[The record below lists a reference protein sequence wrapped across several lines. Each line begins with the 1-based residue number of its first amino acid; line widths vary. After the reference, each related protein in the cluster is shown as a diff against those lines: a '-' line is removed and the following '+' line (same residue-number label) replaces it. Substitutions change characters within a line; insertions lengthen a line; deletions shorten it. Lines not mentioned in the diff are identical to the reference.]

1 MTRAAAP
8 HIISDIQNPE
18 STASR
23 IAALRLLKNDIIGHD
38 QRKEAWVGRGIVPL
52 LSQILA
58 GRRGTGKKSIVGEVN
73 GHAKQQYLAGRRSG
87 RSEEDE
93 ACLQAIIIIGSLAQ
107 GGPPFIS
114 PIAAGDIFPLLLSIL
129 SSQAQDCDPS
139 LSLAVLE
146 TLNTI
151 AGKFPLYQQQSL
163 SHAKQLSSILYS
175 RHHVETLRRLIISST
190 STSSSS
196 SQLSV
201 ALAANLIAETCVEES
216 HKAVLAESGVLD
228 ALAFKL
234 STFVVAQGFVLPGA
248 ENNTMD
254 PGTLKTLPPAAP
266 PNAQLAPI
274 LRAITV
280 IVQNSKSRAEHF
292 ISSPAVVTVFPK
304 QIPEFS
310 PNDIKKSPWGATY
323 FSGFA
328 VPRHSATNPIDAI
341 LPSVPVAQSKNSN
354 FPPLGS
360 HTSFGRQGNF
370 FSPPL
375 SFSETSA
382 SDEEES
388 ALISWLFTVILA
400 ESGLTRLA
408 AAMLATT
415 LFRLGLAKKHRVPM
429 FGYLLIPLLIR
440 VFEKD
445 YEASEDVGVHENG
458 LISTT
463 LRAKEQAPAILA
475 SLVMDSRELQ
485 KYAAE
490 GEAIPKLSQMLKES
504 FNAIAETGKP
514 MWNADKQSAASE
526 PTQPELCLGPRG
538 CSPMVHH
545 KMKVREVVL
554 RALAA
559 LSLFK
564 EDYRRMICDNGVVPY
579 IIDAMKPY
587 EDESI
592 DALDGNPPST
602 LLAACSAARSLT
614 RSVSALRTNL
624 IDAGVATP
632 MFTLIKYRDIAVQIA
647 ATSVVCNLAMDFSPM
662 KDAIIGANMIPI
674 LCEHSHSSNTNLRL
688 ESIWALK
695 HIAYNSTNDIK
706 MKIVEELEPGWL
718 KQVICHD
725 PSDPPIRRKV
735 DDVGGTL
742 SLGMGTPNSAG
753 GRVDIL
759 NPMEGAEGET
769 APSHDGDHKM
779 TDTVMPPKPT
789 GLDVSLIDH
798 SRRRKLAVS
807 GDIDQTKQAR
817 RDDLQVQE
825 QTLDLLRNLICGVG
839 APEMIDYLFQEV
851 GQNDLFNILADKLR
865 PKPLFNHGGRKDS
878 ASSSSKSIPVPT
890 EILCSVTYIMIH
902 IAAGLSRHRQ
912 LLIQHPT
919 LLKLMMPLFNNPD
932 KQVRVNCVW
941 VVINLTIADDQMDH
955 NGCRERAIKLKGLG
969 VMDKLLSLEDD
980 PESDVKE
987 RTKTALT
994 LMRALLQ

>member
-1 MTRAAAP
+1 MARAATP
-8 HIISDIQNPE
+8 QIISDIQNPD

-23 IAALRLLKNDIIGHD
+23 IEALRLLKNEIIGHD
-38 QRKEAWVGRGIVPL
+38 QRKEAWIGWGIIPL

-58 GRRGTGKKSIVGEVN
+58 GRRGAGKKTTGGEVN
-73 GHAKQQYLAGRRSG
+73 GHTRRQHLARSRSG
-87 RSEEDE
+87 RSDDDE
-93 ACLQAIIIIGSLAQ
+93 VCLQAILIIGSLAQ
-107 GGPPFIS
+107 
-114 PIAAGDIFPLLLSIL
+114 DR
-129 SSQAQDCDPS
+129 
-139 LSLAVLE
+139 
-146 TLNTI
+146 
-151 AGKFPLYQQQSL
+151 FPLYQQQSL
-163 SHAKQLSSILYS
+163 PHAKQLSSLLYS
-175 RHHVETLRRLIISST
+175 RDHVETLRRLLIG

-196 SQLSV
+196 QRPV
-201 ALAANLIAETCVEES
+201 TLAANLIAKTCSEES
-216 HKAVLAESGVLD
+216 YKAILGESGVLD

-248 ENNTMD
+248 ENNIMD
-254 PGTLKTLPPAAP
+254 SGALKTLPPAAP

-274 LRAITV
+274 LRAITL
-280 IVQNSKSRAEHF
+280 IIENSKSRAEHF
-292 ISSPAVVTVFPK
+292 VSSPAVVAVFPK

-341 LPSVPVAQSKNSN
+341 LPSVPAAQSKNSN

-360 HTSFGRQGNF
+360 HTSFGRQSNF

-375 SFSETSA
+375 SFSETPS
-382 SDEEES
+382 SDEDES
-388 ALISWLFTVILA
+388 ALISWLFTVIRS
-400 ESGLTRLA
+400 ESSQTRLVA
-408 AAMLATT
+408 ARLATL

-440 VFEKD
+440 IFEKD
-445 YEASEDVGVHENG
+445 YEAPGDVSIHESA

-463 LRAKEQAPAILA
+463 LRAKEEAPAILA

-485 KYAAE
+485 KHAAE
-490 GEAIPKLSQMLKES
+490 AEAIPKLSQMLKETFS
-504 FNAIAETGKP
+504 PISEAAKP
-514 MWNADKQSAASE
+514 MWNSDKNLATTSN

-538 CSPMVHH
+538 CSPAVYHR
-545 KMKVREVVL
+545 MKVREGAL
-554 RALAA
+554 KALAA

-579 IIDAMKPY
+579 IIDSMKPCE
-587 EDESI
+587 EDSLET
-592 DALDGNPPST
+592 LDCNPPST
-602 LLAACSAARSLT
+602 LLAACAAARSLT

-632 MFTLIKYRDIAVQIA
+632 MFTLIKFRDIAVQIA

-662 KDAIIGANMIPI
+662 KDGMSLSSPIPLS
-674 LCEHSHSSNTNLRL
+674 LCHLDTN
-688 ESIWALK
+688 
-695 HIAYNSTNDIK
+695 H
-706 MKIVEELEPGWL
+706 VEELEPGWL

-725 PSDPPIRRKV
+725 PGDPPIRRKGE
-735 DDVGGTL
+735 DDMGGTS
-742 SLGMGTPNSAG
+742 SLGMEAPNSAG
-753 GRVDIL
+753 ERVDIL
-759 NPMEGAEGET
+759 NPMDGVEGET
-769 APSHDGDHKM
+769 IPGQDGDYNM
-779 TDTVMPPKPT
+779 TNTVVSPKPT
-789 GLDVSLIDH
+789 SLDVSLIDY

-807 GDIDQTKQAR
+807 GDLDQTKQAR

-865 PKPLFNHGGRKDS
+865 PKPIVKYGGRKDS
-878 ASSSSKSIPVPT
+878 LSSSSKCIPVPT
-890 EILCSVTYIMIH
+890 EILCSVTYIVIH
-902 IAAGLSRHRQ
+902 IAAGLPRHRQ

-955 NGCRERAIKLKGLG
+955 ASCCERAMKLESLG
-969 VMDKLLSLEDD
+969 VMEKLLSLENDA
-980 PESDVKE
+980 ESDVKE
-987 RTKTALT
+987 RTKTALS
-994 LMRALLQ
+994 LMHALLQ

>member
-1 MTRAAAP
+1 MTRAATP
-8 HIISDIQNPE
+8 QIISDIRDPE

-23 IAALRLLKNDIIGHD
+23 IAALRLLKNEIIGHD
-38 QRKEAWVGRGIVPL
+38 QRKEAWIGWGIVPL

-73 GHAKQQYLAGRRSG
+73 GHAKHQHLSGRRNG
-87 RSEEDE
+87 RSDEDE

-107 GGPPFIS
+107 GGPRFIS
-114 PIAAGDIFPLLLSIL
+114 PIAAGGIFPLLLSIL
-129 SSQAQDCDPS
+129 SSPDCHQS
-139 LSLAVLE
+139 LFLAVLE
-146 TLNTI
+146 TLNII
-151 AGKFPLYQQQSL
+151 ADRFSLYQQQSL
-163 SHAKQLSSILYS
+163 PHAKQLSSLLFS
-175 RHHVETLRRLIISST
+175 RDHVETLRRLIIG

-196 SQLSV
+196 TSIQLSV
-201 ALAANLIAETCVEES
+201 ALGANLIAKTCLEDS
-216 HKAVLAESGVLD
+216 YKTVLAESGVLD

-254 PGTLKTLPPAAP
+254 PGALKALPPPAP
-266 PNAQLAPI
+266 PNARLAPI
-274 LRAITV
+274 LRAIAV
-280 IVQNSKSRAEHF
+280 IIENSKSRAEHF

-341 LPSVPVAQSKNSN
+341 LPSVPVVQSKNSN

-375 SFSETSA
+375 SFAETAS
-382 SDEEES
+382 SDEDES
-388 ALISWLFTVILA
+388 ALISWLFTVIRA
-400 ESGLTRLA
+400 ESGLTRLVA
-408 AAMLATT
+408 ARLATI

-429 FGYLLIPLLIR
+429 FGYLLLPLLIR
-440 VFEKD
+440 MFEKD
-445 YEASEDVGVHENG
+445 FEVPEDVGVHEIG
-458 LISTT
+458 LVSTT
-463 LRAKEQAPAILA
+463 LRAKEEAPAILA

-485 KYAAE
+485 KHAAE

-504 FNAIAETGKP
+504 FNPIAEARKP
-514 MWNADKQSAASE
+514 MWNPDKQSATGSN

-538 CSPMVHH
+538 CSPLVNH
-545 KMKVREVVL
+545 KMKVREGVL

-579 IIDAMKPY
+579 IIDSMKPC
-587 EDESI
+587 EQESL

-602 LLAACSAARSLT
+602 LLAACAAARSLT

-632 MFTLIKYRDIAVQIA
+632 MFTLIKFRDIDVQIA

-674 LCEHSHSSNTNLRL
+674 LCEHSHSSNTRLRL

-735 DDVGGTL
+735 EDDMGGVS
-742 SLGMGTPNSAG
+742 SLGMGAPNSAG
-753 GRVDIL
+753 ERVDIL
-759 NPMEGAEGET
+759 NPMDAAEGET
-769 APSHDGDHKM
+769 APAQGEDHRM
-779 TDTVMPPKPT
+779 TGTVMPQKPT
-789 GLDVSLIDH
+789 SLEVSLTDH

-807 GDIDQTKQAR
+807 GDLDQTKQAR

-851 GQNDLFNILADKLR
+851 GQSDLFNILADKLR
-865 PKPLFNHGGRKDS
+865 PKSLASYGGRKDS
-878 ASSSSKSIPVPT
+878 SSSKSVPVPT
-890 EILCSVTYIMIH
+890 EILSSVTYIMIH

-912 LLIQHPT
+912 LLIQHPS

-932 KQVRVNCVW
+932 RQVRVNCVW

-955 NGCRERAIKLKGLG
+955 ASCRERAIKLKSLG
-969 VMDKLLSLEDD
+969 VMEKLLSLEDD
-980 PESDVKE
+980 AESDVKE
-987 RTKTALT
+987 RTKTALS

>member
-1 MTRAAAP
+1 MARAATP
-8 HIISDIQNPE
+8 QIISDIQNPD

-23 IAALRLLKNDIIGHD
+23 IEALRLLKNEIIGHD
-38 QRKEAWVGRGIVPL
+38 QRKEAWIGWGIIPL

-58 GRRGTGKKSIVGEVN
+58 GRRGAGKKTTGGEVN
-73 GHAKQQYLAGRRSG
+73 GHTRRQHLARSRSG
-87 RSEEDE
+87 RSDDDE
-93 ACLQAIIIIGSLAQ
+93 VCLQAILIIGSLAQ

-114 PIAAGDIFPLLLSIL
+114 PIAAGGIFPLLLSIF
-129 SSQAQDCDPS
+129 SSPDCHPS
-139 LSLAVLE
+139 LFLAVLE

-151 AGKFPLYQQQSL
+151 ADRFPLYQQQSL
-163 SHAKQLSSILYS
+163 PHAKQLSSLLYS
-175 RHHVETLRRLIISST
+175 RDHVETLRRLLIG

-196 SQLSV
+196 QRPV
-201 ALAANLIAETCVEES
+201 TLAANLIAKTCSEES
-216 HKAVLAESGVLD
+216 YKAILGESGVLD

-248 ENNTMD
+248 ENNIMD
-254 PGTLKTLPPAAP
+254 SGALKTLPPAAP

-274 LRAITV
+274 LRAITL
-280 IVQNSKSRAEHF
+280 IIENSKSRAEHF
-292 ISSPAVVTVFPK
+292 VSSPAVVAVFPK

-341 LPSVPVAQSKNSN
+341 LPSVPAAQSKNSN

-360 HTSFGRQGNF
+360 HTSFGRQSNF

-375 SFSETSA
+375 SFSETPS
-382 SDEEES
+382 SDEDES
-388 ALISWLFTVILA
+388 ALISWLFTVIRS
-400 ESGLTRLA
+400 ESSQTRLVA
-408 AAMLATT
+408 ARLATL

-440 VFEKD
+440 IFEKD
-445 YEASEDVGVHENG
+445 YEAPGDVSIHESA

-463 LRAKEQAPAILA
+463 LRAKEEAPAILA

-485 KYAAE
+485 KHAAE
-490 GEAIPKLSQMLKES
+490 AEAIPKLSQMLKETFS
-504 FNAIAETGKP
+504 PISEAAKP
-514 MWNADKQSAASE
+514 MWNSDKNLATTSN

-538 CSPMVHH
+538 CSPAVYHR
-545 KMKVREVVL
+545 MKVREGAL
-554 RALAA
+554 KALAA

-579 IIDAMKPY
+579 IIDSMKPCE
-587 EDESI
+587 EDSLET
-592 DALDGNPPST
+592 LDCNPPST
-602 LLAACSAARSLT
+602 LLAACAAARSLT

-632 MFTLIKYRDIAVQIA
+632 MFTLIKFRDIAVQIA

-674 LCEHSHSSNTNLRL
+674 LCEHSHSSNTSLRL

-725 PSDPPIRRKV
+725 PGDPPIRRKGE
-735 DDVGGTL
+735 DDMGGTS
-742 SLGMGTPNSAG
+742 SLGMEAPNSAG
-753 GRVDIL
+753 ERVDIL
-759 NPMEGAEGET
+759 NPMDGVEGET
-769 APSHDGDHKM
+769 IPGQDGDYNM
-779 TDTVMPPKPT
+779 TNTVVSPKPT
-789 GLDVSLIDH
+789 SLDVSLIDY

-807 GDIDQTKQAR
+807 GDLDQTKQAR

-865 PKPLFNHGGRKDS
+865 PKPIVKYGGRKDS
-878 ASSSSKSIPVPT
+878 LSSSSKCIPVPT
-890 EILCSVTYIMIH
+890 EILCSVTYIVIH
-902 IAAGLSRHRQ
+902 IAAGLPRHRQ

-955 NGCRERAIKLKGLG
+955 ASCCERAMKLESLG
-969 VMDKLLSLEDD
+969 VMEKLLSLENDA
-980 PESDVKE
+980 ESDVKE
-987 RTKTALT
+987 RTKTALS
-994 LMRALLQ
+994 LMHALLQ